1 MGLGRCDGAIR
12 RVLLGRARQKAVAI
26 EAGDLG
32 KVNQVARVDERRRQ
46 QRVQLRVQ
54 PGPKKALTNI

>member
-12 RVLLGRARQKAVAI
+12 RVLRGRARQKAVAI

-32 KVNQVARVDERRRQ
+32 KVDQVARVDERRRQ
-46 QRVQLRVQ
+46 
-54 PGPKKALTNI
+54 